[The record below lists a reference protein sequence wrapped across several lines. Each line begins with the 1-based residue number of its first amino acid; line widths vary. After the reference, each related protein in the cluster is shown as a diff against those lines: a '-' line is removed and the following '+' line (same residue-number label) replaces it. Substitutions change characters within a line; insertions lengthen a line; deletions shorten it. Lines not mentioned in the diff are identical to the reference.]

1 MRSFA
6 LLIIAAALAGCFTTR
21 SPSQQ
26 IHSYHSAH
34 SADLVRACIAERF
47 TPRYYGG
54 VEVQGG
60 WPKAPLGIQIDSDAG
75 GSRVTTRGPLDPQLA
90 SCL

>member
-6 LLIIAAALAGCFTTR
+6 LLMLAAAMTGCVTTR
-21 SPSQQ
+21 SPSQGVYTYPT
-26 IHSYHSAH
+26 SRPEAE
-34 SADLVRACIAERF
+34 VRACVAERF

-54 VEVQGG
+54 VEAQGG
-60 WPKAPLGIQIDSDAG
+60 WPKAPIGMKIESDGAG
-75 GSRVTTRGPLDPQLA
+75 ARVTTRGPLDPQLA